1 MRDYL
6 NEHKISSS
14 FHKDGRFQKRSLRNS
29 NFKIVFFVLFVV
41 VVVVFCL
48 SPSRQLRKYTLHK
61 LMISCAISFSKR
73 KRFIIRGDW
82 TKTIECFTVDKFT
95 RKDAKRESKRRQS
108 DSSEVSSTSASAVSL
123 ASFSS
128 GSSDGSVTV
137 DTSAPKEL
145 WRYQERPSHSK
156 QVRWGLM

>member
-1 MRDYL
+1 MSVRFLLYFL
-6 NEHKISSS
+6 KMVAFKNVCSEIQNSKLSS
-14 FHKDGRFQKRSLRNS
+14 FL
-29 NFKIVFFVLFVV
+29 FF
-41 VVVVFCL
+41 FCCCCYCCFFFL
-48 SPSRQLRKYTLHK
+48 SPSRQLRKYTLRV
-61 LMISCAISFSKR
+61 LMISCAHSFSKR

-82 TKTIECFTVDKFT
+82 TGTIECFTVDKFT
-95 RKDAKRESKRRQS
+95 RKDSKRETKRRQS

-123 ASFSS
+123 ESFSS

-156 QVRWGLM
+156 QVRWELM